1 MNIGIDLDGVI
12 FNTEEMFRACA
23 ELYDFSLGLSGP
35 SCPKEMK
42 INRRYSWS
50 KEDFRDFYTKNLFTI
65 LEKAPLV
72 PLAKEVVDALKKEGH
87 EIFFVTSRSLPRE
100 KEITYQR
107 LKEENLNYP
116 VHFSTGDKFSTC
128 KDLQI
133 DVMID
138 DYYEYID
145 ALSKAG
151 IRCIQI
157 TPPPLK
163 EVHRKNVTICRNWGE
178 VYRAIQNFSQNKK

>member
-1 MNIGIDLDGVI
+1 MKIGVDLDGVV

-23 ELYDFSLGLSGP
+23 EMYDLSFGGSGP
-35 SCPKEMK
+35 THPEEMK
-42 INRRYSWS
+42 INRRYAWG
-50 KEDFRDFYTKNLFTI
+50 KNDFRKFYLDNLFTI

-72 PLAKEVVDALKKEGH
+72 PLAKEVIEMLIKEKH
-87 EIFFVTSRSLPRE
+87 EVFFVTSRSLPRE

-107 LKEENLNYP
+107 LREENLDYP
-116 VHFSTGDKFSTC
+116 VHFSTGDKFNTC

-145 ALSKAG
+145 ALSKEG
-151 IRCIQI
+151 IYCIQL

-163 EVHRKNVTICRNWGE
+163 EVHNKNVTICRNWGE
-178 VYRAIQNFSQNKK
+178 VYRAIQNYSKNIK